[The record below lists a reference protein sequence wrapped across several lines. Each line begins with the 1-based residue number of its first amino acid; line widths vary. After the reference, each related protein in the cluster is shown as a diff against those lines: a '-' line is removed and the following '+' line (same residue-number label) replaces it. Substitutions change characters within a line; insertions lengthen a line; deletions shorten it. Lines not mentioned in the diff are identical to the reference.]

1 MKKRSRRHD
10 ENANLGIPILNTS
23 KAQKIYSN
31 RFSVQV
37 GDEEIIL
44 LLGVDNNETNNID
57 ITTKVYLTLPSF
69 LRLYDEMKITLDKF
83 DSFNTNN

>member
-10 ENANLGIPILNTS
+10 KNTNLGILTLNTS

-31 RFSVQV
+31 RFSVKV

-44 LLGVDNNETNNID
+44 LLGVDNHETNDID

-69 LRLYDEMKITLDKF
+69 LRLYDEIKLTLDKF
-83 DSFNTNN
+83 NSFNKNT